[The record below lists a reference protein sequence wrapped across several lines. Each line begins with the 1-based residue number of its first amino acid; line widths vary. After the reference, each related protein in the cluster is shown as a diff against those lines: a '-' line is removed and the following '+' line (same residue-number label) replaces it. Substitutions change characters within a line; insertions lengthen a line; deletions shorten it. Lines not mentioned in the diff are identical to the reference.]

1 MHIEDFGSCLLECHV
16 TVDPV
21 VSTTLDNAAAE
32 LGFRRAKLFKENAAS
47 QLDTF
52 FTAHGTN
59 FADLETRMNKLKDVM
74 TSCGVNV
81 RRMKIEAVLYDNRK
95 VIQ

>member
-1 MHIEDFGSCLLECHV
+1 MHIEDFGNCLLECHV

-32 LGFRRAKLFKENAAS
+32 LGFRRAKLFKENVES

-52 FTAHGTN
+52 FTAHATN
-59 FADLETRMNKLKDVM
+59 FTELELRMNKLKDIMVK
-74 TSCGVNV
+74 CNIHV
-81 RRMKIEAVLYDNRK
+81 RRMKIEAILYDNRK
-95 VIQ
+95 VIC